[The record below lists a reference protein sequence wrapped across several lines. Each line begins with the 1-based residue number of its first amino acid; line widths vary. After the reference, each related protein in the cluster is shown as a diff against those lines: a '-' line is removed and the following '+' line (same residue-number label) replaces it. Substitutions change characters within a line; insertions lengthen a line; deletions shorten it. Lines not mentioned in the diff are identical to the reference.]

1 MHQCIN
7 CGATL
12 KAGQNRCDVCGAET
26 PYHKTQRVCMNCGA
40 PAAQNVKICMMCEQP
55 IDALPRRAS
64 SFSASWLGI
73 LIGLAVVGGIVYGFL
88 QLEAPQAL
96 GSASSSPPATATP
109 FFIPPTDTPT
119 PTVTPTLPPTPTLS
133 PTPTPTPKPLIHS
146 IKTGE
151 TLNFIARKYN
161 VSLEDIEQANNITQD
176 TILQVGQELV
186 IPFATDIDTNGENS
200 REHPIILYTVKSGD
214 TLSGIAFEYD
224 TSVSA
229 IEVANPGLDL
239 DILSVGQE
247 VLVPLRPPTFTPTPT
262 ITPTPTF
269 TPRPP
274 FLTPVLL
281 HPQDD
286 ALIEGDTSSVLLNWT
301 SSGTLDEDTYYVIY
315 LSDNAGRFKTFP
327 TRATSY
333 RLPPELRPSQLSTCS
348 WYVVVMKKIGIDAED
363 IFYGKALSNPSQTRT
378 FRWR

>member
-1 MHQCIN
+1 MASIF
-7 CGATL
+7 
-12 KAGQNRCDVCGAET
+12 KE
-26 PYHKTQRVCMNCGA
+26 KSFA
-40 PAAQNVKICMMCEQP
+40 PVYKLRRNAQGGQP

-247 VLVPLRPPTFTPTPT
+247 ILVPLRPPTFTPTPT

-378 FRWR
+378 FRPGPPTIDR

>member
-1 MHQCIN
+1 MYHCTN

-26 PYHKTQRVCMNCGA
+26 PYYKTQRVCMNCGA
-40 PAAQNVKICMMCEQP
+40 PAAQNVKTCMMCGQP
-55 IDALPRRAS
+55 VDALPRRAS

-73 LIGLAVVGGIVYGFL
+73 LIGLAVVGGIVAWFL
-88 QLEAPQAL
+88 QLEAPPAVS
-96 GSASSSPPATATP
+96 SASSSPLATATR
-109 FFIPPTDTPT
+109 FFIPPTNTPT
-119 PTVTPTLPPTPTLS
+119 PTLTPTLPPTPTLS

-151 TLNFIARKYN
+151 TLNFIAQKYN
-161 VSLEDIEQANNITQD
+161 VSLADLEQANDITQD
-176 TILQVGQELV
+176 TILQVGQELI
-186 IPFATDIDTNGENS
+186 IPFAVDTGADNENS
-200 REHPIILYTVKSGD
+200 RERPIILYTIKSGD

-224 TSVSA
+224 TSVAA

-274 FLTPVLL
+274 FLTPILL
-281 HPQDD
+281 YPQND

-301 SSGTLDEDTYYVIY
+301 SSGTLDEETYYVVY
-315 LSDNAGRFKTFP
+315 LSDSAGQFKTFP

-333 RLPPELRPSQLSTCS
+333 RLPPEARPVKLTTYS
-348 WYVVVMKKIGIDAED
+348 WYVVVMKKIGIDAEG